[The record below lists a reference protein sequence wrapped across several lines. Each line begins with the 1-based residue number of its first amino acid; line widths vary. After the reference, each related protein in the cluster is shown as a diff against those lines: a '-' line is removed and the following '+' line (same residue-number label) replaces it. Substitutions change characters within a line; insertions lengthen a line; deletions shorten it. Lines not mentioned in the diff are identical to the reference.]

1 MNPGTINP
9 MPFSIQSLRQPYMIK
24 STEAP
29 HYRRYLIQHRP
40 PKNAA
45 DLELNSNR
53 FLPAGVN
60 DGKGILFIS
69 HAGIVHPSGF
79 LPMVCGVF
87 PQQHLVSIYQE
98 SSIFQGL
105 RNADRL
111 EGKCGRCEFR
121 QICGGSRARAYAVTG
136 NLFAEEPDCCY
147 QPASH

>member
-1 MNPGTINP
+1 
-9 MPFSIQSLRQPYMIK
+9 MIK